1 MNSFECR
8 HARREIDEME
18 FGRQPAERVSA
29 HLATCAPC
37 RDFHAERIKLREMVA
52 SLEPVIAPADFDMRL
67 RARIAREKSPR
78 QSQPFFARLLST
90 PALAAT
96 ALFVLVTGSVVW
108 ISQRQ
113 TTTPVTAPK
122 SVAAKNGGT
131 PTVNPT
137 NSPAS
142 NAEGT
147 ETSPVGPDVI
157 AQAGTTVPRRNR
169 STTRSVRSQDFNVE
183 PVDSVRQS
191 DADQAYV
198 NAPSK
203 PVVFSLEDERGETR
217 KISLPP
223 VTFGAQNLSGNR
235 MAVSYSPNSRVW

>member
-18 FGRQPAERVSA
+18 FGAEPGERVSA
-29 HLATCAPC
+29 HLATCASC

-78 QSQPFFARLLST
+78 QQQPFFARLLST

-96 ALFVLVTGSVVW
+96 ALFVLVAGSVVW

-122 SVAAKNGGT
+122 SVATNNRSSAT
-131 PTVNPT
+131 SSPSNPRV
-137 NSPAS
+137 S
-142 NAEGT
+142 NVEGT

-157 AQAGTTVPRRNR
+157 AQAGTAAPRSKH
-169 STTRSVRSQDFNVE
+169 STSRQVRSQDFNVE

>member
-18 FGRQPAERVSA
+18 FGADPSERVGA
-29 HLATCAPC
+29 HLATCASC

-52 SLEPVIAPADFDMRL
+52 SLEPVIAPADFDTRL
-67 RARIAREKSPR
+67 RARIAREKSPT
-78 QSQPFFARLLST
+78 QQQPFFARLLST

-96 ALFVLVTGSVVW
+96 ALFVLVAGSVVW

-122 SVAAKNGGT
+122 SVATNNGSSAT
-131 PTVNPT
+131 SSPSNP
-137 NSPAS
+137 PVS
-142 NAEGT
+142 NVEGT
-147 ETSPVGPDVI
+147 ETSPVGTDVI
-157 AQAGTTVPRRNR
+157 AQAGTTAPRSRR
-169 STTRSVRSQDFNVE
+169 STSRSVRSQDFNVE

-235 MAVSYSPNSRVW
+235 MAASYSPNSRVW